1 MSSDSLAYI
10 PSPAGLSLSRS
21 ERQLF
26 REYPPWGVILMGRSI
41 RDPEQVSALTQD
53 IRDAVGRN
61 CLIFIDQEGGRVAR
75 LKPPNWPIFPS
86 GQDYEELYH
95 QDNQLGLEAVNLGYK
110 LISKELIQIGINAN
124 CAPVADIRI
133 DCASD
138 VIGDRAFGTSSDIV
152 ASLAREALNGM
163 SSLGVVGVV
172 KHIPGH
178 GRAVVDSHESLP
190 KIEAESSELAN
201 DFAAFQKLNDAPI
214 AMTGHVAYQAIA
226 PDVSATHSNII
237 INDIIRNRIGFEGVL
252 MSDDIGMQAL
262 DGSLSERT
270 KHALNAGCD
279 IVLHCAGFKSD
290 PVEILNEMREV
301 AESVTVLSIE
311 SYERCKRAEQAR
323 SSIEEFSSHKS
334 WSRMREL
341 FPKLSLPQ

>member
-10 PSPAGLSLSRS
+10 PSPSGLSLSKD

-26 REYPPWGVILMGRSI
+26 RDCPPWGVILMGRSI
-41 RDPEQVSALTQD
+41 KDQEQVSALTSD

-75 LKPPNWPIFPS
+75 LKPPNWPTFPS

-95 QDNQLGLEAVNLGYK
+95 QDSTLGLEAVYLGYQ
-110 LISKELIQIGINAN
+110 LIASELIQIGINAN
-124 CAPVADIRI
+124 CAPVADIRV
-133 DCASD
+133 DGASD
-138 VIGDRAFGTSSDIV
+138 VIGDRSFGKSAEIV

-190 KIEAESSELAN
+190 KIEAESSELAE
-201 DFAAFQKLNDAPI
+201 DFAAFQKLKDAPM
-214 AMTGHVAYQAIA
+214 AMTGHLAYQTIA
-226 PDVSATHSNII
+226 PDISATHSTTV

-262 DGSLSERT
+262 EGSLSERT
-270 KHALNAGCD
+270 KLAIEAGCD

-290 PVEILNEMREV
+290 PFEIVNEMREV
-301 AESVTVLSIE
+301 AESVAALSIE
-311 SYERCKRAEQAR
+311 STERCKRAEHYG
-323 SSIEEFSSHKS
+323 SSNENFSVEES
-334 WSRMREL
+334 WNRMREL
-341 FPKLSLPQ
+341 FPKLSLP